1 MIKMNDVLEITDLE
15 RDFIREIVNIGLA
28 KAADSFAV
36 IARDKV
42 MVNVPSVEILDPK
55 EVESVLPENSR
66 TDTVVQSDVKG
77 EVNGKTFILFDEN
90 EAARLAEICI
100 GREEDYKGNY
110 SAMKRSLLLE
120 TSNILTGAIITQLA
134 NILKLHIYG
143 SAPVVVPFALRR
155 SFHDLISDFPVFKP
169 FILTIN
175 TRFVNAGQHVE
186 LPLVIIFD
194 MDTIEKILVIIR
206 QRSKVGTNWL
216 R

>member
-1 MIKMNDVLEITDLE
+1 MNDVIEITELE
-15 RDFIREIVNIGLA
+15 RDFIREMVNIGLA

-42 MVNVPSVEILDPK
+42 MVSVPEVQIMDPRD
-55 EVESVLPENSR
+55 VSSVLPENDR

-77 EVNGKTFILFDEN
+77 EVNGKTFILFDEK

-100 GREEDYKGNY
+100 GKEEDYKGNY
-110 SAMKRSLLLE
+110 AAMKRSLLLE

-143 SAPVVVPFALRR
+143 SAPVVVPFALRK
-155 SFHDLISDFPVFKP
+155 SFQDLISDFPVFKP

-175 TRFVNAGQHVE
+175 TRFVNAGKLVE

-206 QRSKVGTNWL
+206 GRSKNGMNWL
-216 R
+216 K

>member
-1 MIKMNDVLEITDLE
+1 MNDVIEITELE
-15 RDFIREIVNIGLA
+15 RDFIREMVNIGLA

-42 MVNVPSVEILDPK
+42 LLSVPEVQIMDPR
-55 EVESVLPENSR
+55 EVPRVLPENDR

-77 EVNGKTFILFDEN
+77 EVNGKTFILFNQN
-90 EAARLAEICI
+90 EAGRLAEICI
-100 GREEDYKGNY
+100 GKEEDYKGNY
-110 SAMKRSLLLE
+110 AAMKRSLLLE

-143 SAPVVVPFALRR
+143 SAPLVVPFALRK
-155 SFHDLISDFPVFKP
+155 SFQDLISDFPVFKP

-175 TRFVNAGQHVE
+175 TRFVNAGKLVE

-206 QRSKVGTNWL
+206 NRSKSGMNWL
-216 R
+216 K